1 MDMIALLVM
10 INDLHNND
18 LHNNDLHNNDLHNND
33 LHKVSASWVTAY

>member
-18 LHNNDLHNNDLHNND
+18 LHNNDLH
-33 LHKVSASWVTAY
+33 KVSASWVTAY